1 MTVYMASPSPRPK
14 IFCKFLSHNISRR
27 NQSFFSFRYISWCL
41 VHDSGSEEHLEHLPF
56 VRNVVPSRSPPLF
69 NMFPTRYR
77 SRLFR
82 GFSLLSSF
90 LRWKRLSGCGWAVDG
105 PWSVG
110 KLEGCEMRSI
120 ILGLITAL
128 QLGREDKNRRR
139 RKSETFEPTRFVLRL
154 SGSWRHRS
162 VGIPPP
168 LFNSPRVA
176 FVNSQSEITFFP
188 PNLIKSSDSVKAM
201 SVINREMGRV
211 TQMTYRRGDKNHL
224 NGHCNVQWRQTVEM

>member
-1 MTVYMASPSPRPK
+1 MASPSPRPK

-41 VHDSGSEEHLEHLPF
+41 VHDSGSVEHLERLPF
-56 VRNVVPSRSPPLF
+56 VRRTLPFRSPPF
-69 NMFPTRYR
+69 RGSICSPTRYR
-77 SRLFR
+77 SRLLW

-90 LRWKRLSGCGWAVDG
+90 LRWKRLSGWLCCADDG
-105 PWSVG
+105 REAWESWKVG
-110 KLEGCEMRSI
+110 DAEHHTR
-120 ILGLITAL
+120 LITIL

-139 RKSETFEPTRFVLRL
+139 RKKMDETFEPTRFVLRL

-176 FVNSQSEITFFP
+176 FVNSQSEITFR

-201 SVINREMGRV
+201 SVINRAMGRV
-211 TQMTYRRGDKNHL
+211 TQMTYRR
-224 NGHCNVQWRQTVEM
+224 R